1 MHSDLSIPDALPAHS
16 LIPWSLPS
24 ACGVS
29 PLRHPAG
36 PRTLYFP
43 RALTSPSIARETKY
57 LIRCRAPFV
66 TQILMTVHAI
76 RDRIYHDKRHHA
88 LPDLSESRV
97 MTPKPAPMRNLELKI
112 LLIDLLVKRKDV
124 CCCDGEGAGDYP
136 AFRFGKSLA
145 G

>member
-1 MHSDLSIPDALPAHS
+1 MHSDLSIPDALPAHY
-16 LIPWSLPS
+16 LIPWSLHS

-29 PLRHPAG
+29 PFGTRQG
-36 PRTLYFP
+36 PNISIH
-43 RALTSPSIARETKY
+43 RARDEISHSLPPP
-57 LIRCRAPFV
+57 LV

-76 RDRIYHDKRHHA
+76 RDRIYHDKLHYA

-97 MTPKPAPMRNLELKI
+97 MTPKLPPMRNLELKI

-124 CCCDGEGAGDYP
+124 CCCDGDGAGDYP